1 MIYLSGASTPELRAK
16 LPHPSFGLMWTPAAY
31 TDRQHVPGAAYAADN
46 GCFTLGDR
54 FDPAVWL
61 RWLSALDRTGCL
73 FAVAPD
79 VVGDAAATL
88 ARSEPYFDRLRE
100 LGYPVAYVLQ
110 NGQEHLPVPW
120 GDIDAVFIGA
130 DTAWKLSEHAAR
142 LAYAAKDRG
151 KWVHMGRVNSRKRL
165 LRAAVMGC
173 DSADGT
179 FLRYAPRTNL
189 PRMLG
194 WLHGLDL
201 AGVLDLNG
209 PGEPDAYR
217 THQPGAAA

>member
-1 MIYLSGASTPELRAK
+1 MIYLSGASTPDLRAL
-16 LPHPSFGLMWTPAAY
+16 LPHRALGLMWTPAAY
-31 TDRQHVPGAAYAADN
+31 TDTQHVFGATYASDN
-46 GCFTLGDR
+46 GCFTLGER
-54 FDPAVWL
+54 FNAGVWL
-61 RWLSALDRTGCL
+61 RWLARMDRTGCL

-88 ARSEPYFDRLRE
+88 ARSAPYFDQLRE

-120 GDIDAVFIGA
+120 GDIDAVFIGG
-130 DTAWKLSEHAAR
+130 DTDWKLSAHAAR
-142 LAYAAKDRG
+142 LAYQGKERG

-179 FLRYAPRTNL
+179 FLKFAPHTNL
-189 PRMLG
+189 PRLLG
-194 WLHGLDL
+194 WLRELDL
-201 AGVLDLNG
+201 TPVLDLND
-209 PGEPDAYR
+209 PTHPTRR
-217 THQPGAAA
+217 TAA